1 MYVGK
6 YHTIYVY
13 GVQFFS
19 FSMALKKFL
28 LNINCL
34 YIDRESN
41 KRKSYK
47 IILSCS
53 LYVLYNQYNL
63 RTIIE

>member
-1 MYVGK
+1 MYVRK
-6 YHTIYVY
+6 YHTIYMVSN
-13 GVQFFS
+13 FFS
-19 FSMALKKFL
+19 SMALKKFM

-41 KRKSYK
+41 KRKSYR
-47 IILSCS
+47 IILICS